1 MFVLETLAPLAAG
14 PEGFPRRGGAAY
26 LPGAALREALLTAAL
41 SYAIERDEA
50 FAAEMRRFTQHAFK
64 GSAGEL
70 AAAML
75 EALLARQPELE
86 ALAPADL
93 PLAEPARRRV
103 LVVDTAAG
111 RVEGELELELFEG
124 RAEAPDVLQP
134 ELETWLAAAARRYRA
149 ALASAEAAELTR
161 ILPESAPLYR
171 SLEARE
177 GEGTFW
183 PLRVGYWTPEPEGG
197 RFLAFAR
204 SAAADRAL
212 ERRFRARPLPRRI
225 FYDPETR
232 RSLGWANLRKEG

>member
-14 PEGFPRRGGAAY
+14 PEGFPRRDGAAY

-183 PLRVGYWTPEPEGG
+183 PLRVGFWTPEPEGG